1 MRYFLIPITFLLL
14 SCTHQKQ
21 VLETNGTQYIKA
33 KLIRQ
38 SCASTVIQILD
49 KNYFSLGENWTEMGT
64 NKVVE
69 NAVAVANKCDMPET
83 IKVNDEFYFKVVPKE
98 STSQECIVCM
108 MMDYPPN
115 KSIYIKVK

>member
-1 MRYFLIPITFLLL
+1 MFLLF
-14 SCTHQKQ
+14 SCNHQKEIQ
-21 VLETNGTQYIKA
+21 INYDAQYIKA

-49 KNYFSLGENWTEMGT
+49 KNYYTLGENWTEMGT

-83 IKVNDEFYFKVVPKE
+83 IKVNDEFYFKIVPKE
-98 STSQECIVCM
+98 STNQECIVCM